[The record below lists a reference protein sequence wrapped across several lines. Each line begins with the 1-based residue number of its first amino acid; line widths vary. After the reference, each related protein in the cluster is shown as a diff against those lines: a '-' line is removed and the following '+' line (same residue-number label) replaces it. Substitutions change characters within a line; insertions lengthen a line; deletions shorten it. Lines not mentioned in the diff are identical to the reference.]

1 MELKEN
7 EKIELEYMYLLGFR
21 YIARHEIGSVCLF
34 KEKPVRDKEV
44 NGNRGGYDT
53 WVIGKYP
60 IKDHSLYGEINL
72 GTYDFITWENGVFS
86 IAELLV

>member
-1 MELKEN
+1 MKLKRE
-7 EKIELEYMYLLGFR
+7 EVIELEYMYCLGFR
-21 YIARHEIGSVCLF
+21 YIARQQIGCVRLF

-60 IKDHSLYGEINL
+60 IKDHSLYGEIKL
-72 GTYDFITWENGVFS
+72 GDYDFITWENGVWK
-86 IAELLV
+86 IAELLL